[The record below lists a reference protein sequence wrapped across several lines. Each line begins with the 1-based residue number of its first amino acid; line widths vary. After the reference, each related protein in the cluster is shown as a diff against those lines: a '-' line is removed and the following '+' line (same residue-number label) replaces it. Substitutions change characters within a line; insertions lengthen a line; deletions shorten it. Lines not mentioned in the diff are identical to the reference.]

1 MDGSIS
7 RVNQQI
13 TSSFNTPQTF
23 SGAAKPQSEDI
34 EAPQDSFERKS
45 EPSPQKKPKGSSSAV
60 SSKSSGEAKSA
71 EPEYVILAYMDGSN
85 NLEDCILDDV
95 KEMENAPAS
104 DHYKIVTQFSRYST
118 SPLTVAFLSESLSQA
133 FQSKEFNSVL
143 KALVGNNETAA
154 QYKELMKDSYT
165 TQRIS
170 TILLRRNPELQE
182 KLDRVI
188 KQQVKDASGSSR
200 TIGDVIKDTA
210 GQMLGQ
216 IAQNEVTL
224 NKLYEEAQAQ
234 AQAQQG
240 EGQVQTQGAIGSE
253 LLEIMGEPKDETP
266 ATIMA
271 DFLKEAGKLLNGSQ
285 GEKNSVQLFADGG
298 ARTAETSGSSRGSIL
313 FSDNPLGGKY
323 NQPDL
328 SSLLLDV
335 DSMQLNK
342 EPLWRGARRFELT
355 HDDDPTR
362 INSKMVK
369 DLGYRSMAKVD
380 SLANFIAWGMK
391 NYPAKHYIVLM
402 SDHGAGFLGAEEDRG
417 DMLSLPDLRKALDK
431 AADKTGKKPDIVAFD
446 ACLMAQAEVAY
457 ELKDTARYL
466 ISSEE
471 IIGGDGYP
479 YKDILPAIDK
489 SISEGK
495 SSPKAIAS
503 VFIENSEK
511 VNKTSTH
518 TLSAIDLKQM
528 KKVASAVD
536 QLAADILK
544 SNIDMEQISSSFKQ
558 TQHFDL
564 RTSPSTPYD
573 DYRDL
578 WDMADKLQNNPN
590 IKNRAVKDDLKNL
603 KAAIEKSVVSEQHE
617 QDEDYENS
625 HGVSVYAPR
634 RQKSVRPSLMEEYE
648 KTQFAQDS
656 PNWTAL
662 IKKVTNY
669 DELLKQ
675 AEGEGKSK
683 LTLIELP
690 ERYR

>member
-7 RVNQQI
+7 RLNQSV
-13 TSSFNTPQTF
+13 TSSFTPPQSL
-23 SGAAKPQSEDI
+23 SGAGKNQSEDI
-34 EAPQDSFERKS
+34 EVPQDTFERKS
-45 EPSPQKKPKGSSSAV
+45 EPSPEKKSKRSSPAA
-60 SSKSSGEAKSA
+60 SSKASEGAKSA

-85 NLEDCILDDV
+85 NLEDCIMDDV

-133 FQSKEFNSVL
+133 FQSKEFNSIL
-143 KALVGNNETAA
+143 KTLVGNDETAA

-188 KQQVKDASGSSR
+188 KEKVKDASQSSR

-216 IAQNEVTL
+216 IIVNEEKL
-224 NKLYEEAQAQ
+224 NQIAAEAEAQ

-240 EGQVQTQGAIGSE
+240 EGTVQTQGAIGSE
-253 LLEIMGEPKDETP
+253 LLQIMGEPGNETP
-266 ATIMA
+266 ESIMA
-271 DFLKEAGKLLNGSQ
+271 NFLKVTGEFLKGEAGANK
-285 GEKNSVQLFADGG
+285 VRLFADGG
-298 ARTAETSGSSRGSIL
+298 PRAAETSGNARGSIL
-313 FSDNPLGGKY
+313 FVDSPLGGKY
-323 NQPDL
+323 DQPDMSGLL
-328 SSLLLDV
+328 SSVDDV
-335 DSMQLNK
+335 QLNK
-342 EPLWRGARRFELT
+342 EPLWRGARRYELT
-355 HDDDPTR
+355 HDDDPSK

-417 DMLSLPDLRKALDK
+417 DMLSLPDLKKALDK
-431 AADKTGKKPDIVAFD
+431 AAEKSGKKPDIVAFD

-495 SSPKAIAS
+495 SDPKTIAS
-503 VFIENSEK
+503 VFIENAEK
-511 VNKTSTH
+511 VNKKSTH
-518 TLSAIDLKQM
+518 TLSTIDLKQM
-528 KKVASAVD
+528 KKVARAVD
-536 QLAADILK
+536 QLAADILGSK
-544 SNIDMEQISSSFKQ
+544 IDMEQISASFKQ
-558 TQHFDL
+558 AQHFDL
-564 RTSPSTPYD
+564 RTAPSTPYD

-578 WDMADKLQNNPN
+578 WDLADKLQNNPN
-590 IKNRAVKDDLKNL
+590 IKSRVVKEDLKNL

-617 QDEDYENS
+617 KDEDYENS

-634 RQKSVRPSLMEEYE
+634 RQKSVRPTLMEEYE
-648 KTQFAQDS
+648 KTQFAKDS
-656 PNWTAL
+656 PNWIAL
-662 IKKVTNY
+662 IKKITNY
-669 DELLKQ
+669 EELLKQ
-675 AEGEGKSK
+675 SEGEGKSK

>member
-7 RVNQQI
+7 RVNQPI
-13 TSSFNTPQTF
+13 SSAFTPPQSV
-23 SGAAKPQSEDI
+23 SGAKATQSEEI
-34 EAPQDSFERKS
+34 EVPQDSFERKS
-45 EPSPQKKPKGSSSAV
+45 DAAPEKKSKAGAGAV
-60 SSKSSGEAKSA
+60 SSKSSGAANKA
-71 EPEYVILAYMDGSN
+71 ESEYVILAYMDGSN
-85 NLEDCILDDV
+85 NLEDCIMDDV

-104 DHYKIVTQFSRYST
+104 DNYKIVTQFSRYST
-118 SPLTVAFLSESLSQA
+118 SPITVAFLSEALSQA
-133 FQSKEFNSVL
+133 FQSREFGSVL
-143 KALVGNNETAA
+143 KALVGNSETAA
-154 QYKELMKDSYT
+154 QYKELMKDNYT
-165 TQRIS
+165 TQRLS

-182 KLDRVI
+182 KLDRV
-188 KQQVKDASGSSR
+188 VKKSVKEASDSSR

-224 NKLYEEAQAQ
+224 NQIAAQMQAEAEAQQ
-234 AQAQQG
+234 
-240 EGQVQTQGAIGSE
+240 GQVQTQGAVGSE
-253 LLEIMGEPKDETP
+253 LLQIMGEQKEQTP
-266 ATIMA
+266 EEIMA
-271 DFLKEAGKLLNGSQ
+271 DFFKEAGKLLKGDA
-285 GEKNSVQLFADGG
+285 KDNSTVQLFSDGG
-298 ARTAETSGSSRGSIL
+298 TKTSEASGSSRGSIL

-323 NQPDL
+323 NQADL
-328 SSLLLDV
+328 SGLLLSV
-335 DSMQLNK
+335 DSTTLNK
-342 EPLWRGARRFELT
+342 EPIWRGARRYEIT
-355 HDDDPTR
+355 HDDDPTK

-369 DLGYRSMAKVD
+369 DLGYSSMAKVS

-431 AADKTGKKPDIVAFD
+431 AAEKTGKKPDIVAFD

-457 ELKDTARYL
+457 ELKDTAKYL

-495 SSPKAIAS
+495 SDPKSIAS
-503 VFIENSEK
+503 VFIENAEK

-528 KKVASAVD
+528 KKVAKAVD
-536 QLAADILK
+536 KLAADILK
-544 SNIDMEQISSSFKQ
+544 SDISMEDLSASFKQ

-603 KAAIEKSVVSEQHE
+603 KAAVEKSVVKEQHE
-617 QDEDYENS
+617 DDEDYENS

-662 IKKVTNY
+662 IKKVTNFE
-669 DELLKQ
+669 ELLKQ
-675 AEGEGKSK
+675 QEGEGKSK

>member
-13 TSSFNTPQTF
+13 TSSFCTPQSF
-23 SGAAKPQSEDI
+23 SGAARPRPEET

-45 EPSPQKKPKGSSSAV
+45 EPSPQKPNGSAHAISK
-60 SSKSSGEAKSA
+60 KSSGEAKSA
-71 EPEYVILAYMDGSN
+71 EHEYVILAYMDGSN
-85 NLEDCILDDV
+85 NLEDCLMDDV

-143 KALVGNNETAA
+143 KALVGNSETAA

-188 KQQVKDASGSSR
+188 KKTVKEASESSR

-234 AQAQQG
+234 AQQSEG
-240 EGQVQTQGAIGSE
+240 EVQTQSAIGSE
-253 LLEIMGEPKDETP
+253 LLEILGEPKDETP
-266 ATIMA
+266 ASIMA

-285 GEKNSVQLFADGG
+285 NDNNSVQLFAAGG
-298 ARTAETSGSSRGSIL
+298 AKTIETSGSSRGSIL
-313 FSDNPLGGKY
+313 FSDNPLGGRY

-335 DSMQLNK
+335 DSMPLNK
-342 EPLWRGARRFELT
+342 EPLWRGTRRYELT

-369 DLGYRSMAKVD
+369 DLGYRSMAKID
-380 SLANFIAWGMK
+380 TLANFIAWGMK

-503 VFIENSEK
+503 VFIENAEK
-511 VNKTSTH
+511 VNETSTH

-536 QLAADILK
+536 KLAVDILK
-544 SNIDMEQISSSFKQ
+544 SNIDMEDISNSFKQ

-564 RTSPSTPYD
+564 RTSPSAPYD

-578 WDMADKLQNNPN
+578 WDLADKLQNNPN
-590 IKNRAVKDDLKNL
+590 IKSRTVKEDLKSL
-603 KAAIEKSVVSEQHE
+603 KSAIEKSVVSEQHE

-634 RQKSVRPSLMEEYE
+634 RQKNVRPSLMEEYE
-648 KTQFAQDS
+648 KTQFAQDA

-669 DELLKQ
+669 EELLKQ
-675 AEGEGKSK
+675 AEGEEKSR